1 MVEMVDEIIFQ
12 ERIYDL
18 VNGYLDLEN
27 FPVPESEFEKNE
39 FVRGSVCGEAY
50 GRVTDA
56 YERLC
61 QRLQA
66 DGCEDAD
73 VEIIINE
80 MNTIMKHISLQ
91 MFRYGVLF
99 ARRENMNP

>member
-1 MVEMVDEIIFQ
+1 MVDNMEFQ

-18 VNGYLDLEN
+18 VNGYLDVEK
-27 FPVPESEFEKNE
+27 FPVPESEFVRNE
-39 FVRGSVCGEAY
+39 FVRGSACGEAY

-61 QRLQA
+61 TRLQV

-73 VEIIINE
+73 VEVVINE
-80 MNTIMKHISLQ
+80 MNAIMKYISLQ
-91 MFRYGVLF
+91 MFRYGAFF
-99 ARRENMNP
+99 ARREK